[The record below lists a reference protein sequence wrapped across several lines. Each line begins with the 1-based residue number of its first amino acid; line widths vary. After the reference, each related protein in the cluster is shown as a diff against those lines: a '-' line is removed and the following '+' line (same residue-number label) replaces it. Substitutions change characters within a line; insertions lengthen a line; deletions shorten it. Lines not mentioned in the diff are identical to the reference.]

1 MTAKVIGGARDK
13 PDIRGFMTFFAE
25 ESPPMITSVSTEK
38 DWKEEYR
45 SRRAYAHLT
54 DKQLC
59 ERYVSLLENMIEFD
73 DSGSAFI
80 ARNSVPYWSK
90 RLCWTEEEF
99 RVRSL
104 MNQAVELKQRELGRP
119 RPQLVAGRK
128 LLSSIELPELGSYI
142 VKFSG
147 SRYVKDMLADGRF
160 RISLASSYNDPSLN
174 PALRDDELTAE
185 RFLPAGTRL
194 SVKLEGDYQE
204 IPGIVGPL
212 CHTSHCEDFYVFC
225 AAGIFDPRLFDEF
238 QADACLI
245 VKDLHQ
251 FGLALIRGRCSRRW
265 DDQSRSWQRPL
276 LGPRTSERSGS
287 FGRYDKTLPL
297 RVPKRMAHR
306 MEIGAP
312 TAKRCW
318 LHLRGD
324 RPIGQLL
331 RSVLPLRQPQRNN
344 RLLYAEVVS
353 GCPVRPAKGK
363 HVFAGCQ
370 VFFRNQS
377 ERSISD
383 GCERHF
389 YYVF

>member
-1 MTAKVIGGARDK
+1 
-13 PDIRGFMTFFAE
+13 MTFFAE

-251 FGLALIRGRCSRRW
+251 FGLALIRGVAAAAGMTKVVHGSVHYLDPAHPSDLDHLVDMTKHFRYEYQKEWRIAW
-265 DDQSRSWQRPL
+265 RSEHPL
-276 LGPRTSERSGS
+276 PKDAGS
-287 FGRYDKTLPL
+287 IC
-297 RVPKRMAHR
+297 V
-306 MEIGAP
+306 EIG
-312 TAKRCW
+312 
-318 LHLRGD
+318 
-324 RPIGQLL
+324 
-331 RSVLPLRQPQRNN
+331 PLAN
-344 RLLYAEVVS
+344 
-353 GCPVRPAKGK
+353 C
-363 HVFAGCQ
+363 
-370 VFFRNQS
+370 
-377 ERSISD
+377 
-383 GCERHF
+383 CEA
-389 YYVF
+389 YYL